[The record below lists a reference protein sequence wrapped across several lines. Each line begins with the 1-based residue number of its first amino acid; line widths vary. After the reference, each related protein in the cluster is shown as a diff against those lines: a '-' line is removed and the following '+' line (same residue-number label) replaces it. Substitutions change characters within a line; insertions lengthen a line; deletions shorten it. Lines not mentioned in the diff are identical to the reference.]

1 MPLGPRFRRND
12 DEGLHQSL
20 PESTNCGPEEFVER
34 IEPWPR
40 MPTIQNSELLPERE
54 ILQDKVPTVAK
65 KANQCSKPQAK
76 PDEHGSELYQISDE
90 NIAVSY

>member
-1 MPLGPRFRRND
+1 
-12 DEGLHQSL
+12 
-20 PESTNCGPEEFVER
+20 
-34 IEPWPR
+34 